1 MIYTFQISDEK
12 IQSQGIINM
21 LLTLSKDND
30 FLKVV
35 EEEAELTQVQEEELD
50 RRYEQFLKNPR
61 SGKSWEEV
69 KQSLMKE

>member
-1 MIYTFQISDEK
+1 MIYTFQISDEST
-12 IQSQGIINM
+12 QSQSIINM
-21 LLTLSKDND
+21 LLSLSKDND

-50 RRYEQFLKNPR
+50 RRYENFLKNPR

-69 KQSLMKE
+69 KLSLMKE

>member
-1 MIYTFQISDEK
+1 MIYTFQISDEST
-12 IQSQGIINM
+12 QSQSIINV
-21 LLTLSKDND
+21 LLSLSKDND

-50 RRYEQFLKNPR
+50 RRYENFLKNPR

-69 KQSLMKE
+69 KLSLMKE

>member
-1 MIYTFQISDEK
+1 MIYTFQISDET

-50 RRYEQFLKNPR
+50 RRYEHFLKNPR

>member
-1 MIYTFQISDEK
+1 MIYTFQISDET

>member
-1 MIYTFQISDEK
+1 MIYTFQISDET

-35 EEEAELTQVQEEELD
+35 EEEAELTQIQEEELD

>member
-1 MIYTFQISDEK
+1 MIYTFQISDET

-35 EEEAELTQVQEEELD
+35 EEEAGLTQVQEEELD